1 MAYTINRRLSTLVDS
16 NGQLNTGKIP
26 NDYIDGNHIA
36 DNTITTAMLHTSFT
50 VSSSNLSSIDT
61 DAVSE
66 GSTNLYHT
74 SERVDDRVASLLTA
88 GTGITLTYDDAANT
102 LTIAGA
108 AQYGDSDVE
117 SYLSGGTGV
126 TFSSGVISIG
136 QAVGTSD
143 NVQFNNVQVDGTLTS
158 DDITS
163 TNISIAGNATITG
176 NLTVSGTTTTVN
188 SNTVNIGDNILVLNS
203 DETGTPS
210 QDAGFEI
217 ERGTSTN
224 KTLIWNETSDKWTV
238 GSETFVAGTFEGAL
252 TGDVTGTVSDIS
264 NHDTDSLSEGS
275 TNLYYTDA
283 RVESYLDGG
292 TSTPTFASG
301 IISGDL
307 TVDTNTLFV
316 DSTNNRVGIGNAT
329 PDVSLDIGS
338 FTDAMHVPV
347 GTTAQRPGSPAAGYF
362 RYNSTT
368 SQFEG
373 YTTEWGAIA
382 GSGGSAMETDTF
394 TGDGSTTAF
403 TLSTAASS
411 EDNLIV
417 FIEGV
422 YQNKDDY
429 VVSGTTL
436 TFDVAPVNTRKIVVH
451 HVKDSIS
458 GNNMILNQFSGDGS
472 TTAFTLTVSLT
483 SENNSQVYIDGVYQQ
498 KDSYTVGGTTL
509 TFDTAPVNGTTIEV
523 MIFTQTTINVPTANS
538 IGISELNVSDGTSGQ
553 VLTTNGSGTL
563 SFSTISG
570 YTDSDVETY
579 LNTSEVYTDPT
590 NNRLG
595 IGTSSPQH
603 KLDIEETAAGGD
615 VRINLINADGVST
628 VGNQSILHLGN
639 TGSDSY
645 GARLTSEFVGTANV
659 THETDLIFHTTNSS
673 SILTEALRIDSSGVI
688 GINNSNPYGTSQIT
702 VNTGTKDFTIYSES
716 TDVNNY
722 ICLRD
727 STSTQNIIFGAEG
740 DAHVFKADGITRAS
754 MGSTYTLKLTGGG
767 GGSNLT
773 FETTDA
779 SNNQTFFINDGGR
792 AGVRYSAFSVG
803 KNSSTSIANNAAI
816 DFSSTNTAMAIPYGS
831 TGQRSASPSNA
842 GYMRWNHTL
851 DHIENWSGT
860 GWGSIGGKS
869 QGEQL
874 ARQYC
879 ARTGGLIRYVSA
891 GSGSLNSD
899 LDAISDGDALLIAP
913 GSYTITRKTSGYISE
928 HNPFREKECG
938 IFGDTNFPG
947 DVTISHNAD
956 ADTDIRDHPIWC
968 ARWNGLYTHPL
979 FLGFIK
985 YVRNPSTLNNTN
997 YSDAIVNGTFSDGS
1011 TQMIC
1016 GGAQNVIFDF
1026 NGTYVSWV
1034 YDNASATH
1042 YMRFKNC
1049 TFSNYNTW
1057 QTSYSGGGADWYIWH
1072 CVFKGNDNISGY
1084 PNSIG
1089 YDVATTAGSISNRT
1103 LLSKGNRHGVSLSGT
1118 GSNSGTYDVDTYA
1131 GAGHLQ
1137 YDPFPT
1143 IFWDD
1148 ENWPGDY

>member
-307 TVDTNTLFV
+307 TVDTSTLKV

-329 PDVSLDIGS
+329 PDVSLDVGS
-338 FTDAMHVPV
+338 ATDALFVPK
-347 GTTAQRPGSPAAGYF
+347 GTTAQRPTGVDGYF
-362 RYNSTT
+362 RYNTDDA
-368 SQFEG
+368 QFEG
-373 YTTEWGAIA
+373 YADGAWGAIA
-382 GSGGSAMETDTF
+382 GSGSGGSAMETDTF

-579 LNTSEVYTDPT
+579 LNTSTIYTDPT
-590 NNRLG
+590 NNRVG
-595 IGTSSPQH
+595 IGDVPSSNATGSMSPRLFVDNNLGDGTLGLQIASYHPSIVLSDKSSGLHNYIISHDGGHFSIGYEGGTAGSSNSFTSRLKILSSGNVGIGETSPLDKLHLTTTSGDTAIRLENSAGNNARLFLDTSNDINLEFNATPRLVIDSNGLSSFKRRIEISGDSTQNRFILRSTSGSPAYQWCLDNSADQLRIFREDDGTGSSGSVTALFDQSGH
-603 KLDIEETAAGGD
+603 LAFGSNVGAGVNSNAGLDISNFTNALKLPTGTTAQRPTGENGMIRHNTTDSAIEAYVGGSWKALGTVFSASGGTMTTSGGYVYHVFTTSGTFSVTAGTKTVDYLIVAGGGGGGSRHGGGGGAGGYRTGSAAATIGNYTVTVGAGGAGGVYNGSVAGTGGTSTVFSTTSIGGGIGGNYPSQNPTNGGSGGGAGNRGAGTFTGGSGTAGQGNDGGDVTSGGADWAGAGGGGAGAAGGG
-615 VRINLINADGVST
+615 ATGGSGVSGGNGG
-628 VGNQSILHLGN
+628 VGSNSVSSWATATS
-639 TGSDSY
+639 TGDSGY
-645 GARLTSEFVGTANV
+645 FAGGGGGGGSHTNGTGGSGGTGGGGDGTALL
-659 THETDLIFHTTNSS
+659 D
-673 SILTEALRIDSSGVI
+673 
-688 GINNSNPYGTSQIT
+688 
-702 VNTGTKDFTIYSES
+702 
-716 TDVNNY
+716 
-722 ICLRD
+722 
-727 STSTQNIIFGAEG
+727 GAG
-740 DAHVFKADGITRAS
+740 NAATAN
-754 MGSTYTLKLTGGG
+754 TGGG
-767 GGSNLT
+767 GGGAR
-773 FETTDA
+773 DA
-779 SNNQTFFINDGGR
+779 NGG
-792 AGVRYSAFSVG
+792 AG
-803 KNSSTSIANNAAI
+803 
-816 DFSSTNTAMAIPYGS
+816 GS
-831 TGQRSASPSNA
+831 G
-842 GYMRWNHTL
+842 
-851 DHIENWSGT
+851 IV
-860 GWGSIGGKS
+860 I
-869 QGEQL
+869 
-874 ARQYC
+874 
-879 ARTGGLIRYVSA
+879 IRYTV
-891 GSGSLNSD
+891 
-899 LDAISDGDALLIAP
+899 
-913 GSYTITRKTSGYISE
+913 
-928 HNPFREKECG
+928 
-938 IFGDTNFPG
+938 
-947 DVTISHNAD
+947 
-956 ADTDIRDHPIWC
+956 
-968 ARWNGLYTHPL
+968 
-979 FLGFIK
+979 
-985 YVRNPSTLNNTN
+985 
-997 YSDAIVNGTFSDGS
+997 
-1011 TQMIC
+1011 
-1016 GGAQNVIFDF
+1016 
-1026 NGTYVSWV
+1026 
-1034 YDNASATH
+1034 
-1042 YMRFKNC
+1042 
-1049 TFSNYNTW
+1049 
-1057 QTSYSGGGADWYIWH
+1057 
-1072 CVFKGNDNISGY
+1072 
-1084 PNSIG
+1084 
-1089 YDVATTAGSISNRT
+1089 
-1103 LLSKGNRHGVSLSGT
+1103 
-1118 GSNSGTYDVDTYA
+1118 
-1131 GAGHLQ
+1131 
-1137 YDPFPT
+1137 
-1143 IFWDD
+1143 
-1148 ENWPGDY
+1148 